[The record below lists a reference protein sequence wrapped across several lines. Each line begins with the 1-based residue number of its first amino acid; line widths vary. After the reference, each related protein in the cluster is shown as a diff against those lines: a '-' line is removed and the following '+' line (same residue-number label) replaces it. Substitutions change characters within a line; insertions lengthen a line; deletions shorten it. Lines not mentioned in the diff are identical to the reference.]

1 MNQHTYCPSCK
12 ARSDQAH
19 YSYCQREVWRSRE
32 TAPKDGTPFLA
43 WVPCTPL
50 DKEQGCQDDGD
61 MRVLWWE
68 TRGQFTSDR
77 DTGAEDFDVWTP
89 LPPQPAGAP
98 L

>member
-19 YSYCQREVWRSRE
+19 YSYCQSVRARMLPREE
-32 TAPKDGTPFLA
+32 APKDGTPFLA
-43 WVPCTPL
+43 WVPIE
-50 DKEQGCQDDGD
+50 DNDGEW
-61 MRVLWWE
+61 RVVWWE
-68 TRGQFTSDR
+68 GRGQFTSDR
-77 DTGAEDFDVWTP
+77 DLGDEPFTCWTP